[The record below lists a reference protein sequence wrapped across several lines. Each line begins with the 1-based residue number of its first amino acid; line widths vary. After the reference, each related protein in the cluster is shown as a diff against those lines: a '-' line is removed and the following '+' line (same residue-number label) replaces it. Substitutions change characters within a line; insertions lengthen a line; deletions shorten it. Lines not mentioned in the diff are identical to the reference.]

1 MFLRCDSC
9 TSGTVFSRN
18 INKYDEN
25 FAENYVTIELSEG
38 PNIVSTFKLKSP
50 GDQTSKFVTISN
62 GINLSEWVHLTV
74 SWQYDNENTS
84 IAYYVNDALTT
95 SQTENAHFLEDSA
108 DYSSYWGVQENSTTE

>member
-50 GDQTSKFVTISN
+50 GD
-62 GINLSEWVHLTV
+62 
-74 SWQYDNENTS
+74 
-84 IAYYVNDALTT
+84 
-95 SQTENAHFLEDSA
+95 
-108 DYSSYWGVQENSTTE
+108 